1 MDTDVIKRLVRVGRV
16 SSVNA
21 SSMRARVVF
30 TDMENTVS
38 AELPVLCQGSLKRKQ
53 YWLPDIDEQVVCLML
68 PNASGKGSNDG
79 FILGTFFS
87 DADKPVKTGANIRRY
102 DFGDGS
108 YVEHD
113 ASTGNLTINAVGDV
127 IINGANIKLN
137 S

>member
-16 SSVNA
+16 SAVNP
-21 SSMRARVVF
+21 SRMSARVVF
-30 TDMENTVS
+30 VDMENTVS

-53 YWLPDIDEQVVCLML
+53 YWLPDIDEQVACLMM

-87 DADKPVKTGANIRRY
+87 DADAPIKTGANIRRY

-108 YVEHD
+108 YIEHD
-113 ASTGNLTINAVGDV
+113 TASGNLTINAVGDV